1 MFVSEALKTHLETS
15 ATIRLQSLVLAEWN
29 MNMPDNLQKVGNYR
43 YRPTDVTSQY
53 FTLPISFD
61 LLDQGNY
68 YTGAT
73 DADVVID
80 GGFTNNNVPQQFT
93 LQKDKMKMIYSLEDC
108 TKPFRPRSGINKP
121 LYFSGRYIAN
131 SGADM
136 AERPRYYMPSRYDEF
151 RYWTSYRTEDN
162 FERGIANNI
171 LNGLNY
177 IDDTVPF
184 VVYKNQV
191 PTNRLVVKMQT
202 NVGSV
207 NLGPFATSTGPIA
220 DQLFGNANKTTP
232 SRWKV
237 QYLINNNWENAYS
250 FNEADTRA
258 DGSPIIGPNGYVE
271 LQYGLIVPE
280 QYRNIFVYAE
290 TLASVT
296 LRPDEAPVGYAYL
309 VIPTSGNKGTFYIYT
324 GTGEDGGYQSFVP
337 EYGWILG
344 SETIT
349 NQTNF
354 VTDLTS
360 PEQFIDQISGQTVY
374 REFAYIQGIR
384 VVVDIMN
391 KFDSTFDLI
400 EMSPRLVVDISD
412 KVIDFNIT
420 KTLSDIGVTS
430 LPVGQLLA
438 STGSLSIFD
447 DDQAFNFYNNTSIV
461 ADYIRKNIKFNF
473 YEVIVDVDGFD
484 YYVPIK
490 TLYSEGMP
498 QANVTSGTINITLR
512 DLYFFLE
519 SMPAPRLLM
528 TETSLSM
535 AIVTLLDYIGFSNYS
550 FRRLNTESD
559 PVIPYFFVAPDQN
572 VAEVLNQ
579 LAVATQSAMFFDEFN
594 NFIVMSKNYLM
605 PNTTERPTS
614 FVLSGTNNQT
624 DSGVVENATSGN
636 LPNIISIASED
647 KKVYNGGNISYTA
660 RYIQRSYGSIRQ
672 ASMVDRDKT
681 WIYKP
686 ALLWEVAGT
695 DNTKTINE
703 VASKQGKYVLGAMPL
718 NSDLTASLPVVQ
730 NGIVI
735 NNIMDIGENV
745 YWLTRYQGYFYSG
758 GEVIRYDAAE
768 FNVTLPIW
776 YPVKSD
782 GTLDETKPQIVLPGK
797 LAPVEITLEEDI
809 RIWRNSNRQG
819 SSNVWISSNQEYQ
832 KYFASLPF
840 NGKIY
845 PTGLIRIFS
854 TPYYETVDGISR
866 LQRGAVYEHGR
877 GQFGTPIVTHTA
889 GINQYWS
896 DNAYVRGCDMQTQYL
911 FTTSSLDPVFIKSV
925 KSSGNVFYVNEISG
939 VSPGDTVNLLSG
951 TGQLSTSAET
961 KVSAVNTQKAKATI
975 TNISTLSGTITY
987 TAQNTFSPGQTI
999 SIAGV
1004 TPNAYNLSNV
1014 VVVAASS
1021 SSFTISN
1028 ASTGAYVSGGIATS
1042 QVFTFT
1048 VTTNP
1053 ATALNNA
1060 TIEVSK
1066 IPNTNIGAAGV
1077 NNTLAK
1083 QTTRNGIIKN
1093 FMSSKYLTETDVNS
1107 LKSTQTGTI
1116 QSSAFV
1122 MNGPSF
1128 KTTDVPLN
1136 FVSYQYKQ
1144 LDNAYKTFGAR
1155 MRIIGKIENNETRGQ
1170 TPIGSVSYYQ
1180 VNGAQ
1185 TNQNVSIG
1193 GGSGGLAIM
1202 LNPETNN
1209 GYYFEIIALTETNI
1223 ESYLKLDVNGQ
1234 AEVNINNVVFYKVKK
1249 DASSNNAIPVKLWGG
1264 LTSIIVDDGRFTG
1277 QYRLSGEDK
1286 PTVYDLSVEYED
1298 IGTLRRFY
1306 LYINNK
1312 LVKIVDDTEPLP
1324 VYNNIAPFIRG
1335 SSRVMFENLYAI
1347 TNNYSQNTV
1356 SVVGETLSDVFGDSE
1371 IDANESFRKYAIS
1384 GLVQGT
1390 YLTGISSGQ
1399 PPRYNMY
1406 FEEFGSIMRECAY
1419 FDIKYDRSYPALYAQ
1434 LSPTF
1439 NRIKGYT
1446 VSGFQADSYGAEFLI
1461 FNASDTALNLD
1472 ETTGN
1477 YLRIQGI
1484 TFTQDTSYQ
1493 LTVDE
1498 YFKKQGNLS
1507 DPELQGSTLI
1517 TSPLV
1522 EKAKYDEIKLSRL
1535 IYGKNDFSIETPYIQ
1550 SQDDANELM
1559 GWIINKVMR
1568 PKKSIGINLFSIPT
1582 LQLGDIVT
1590 IDYKNNDN
1598 LDLVAQASDRFVVYN
1613 IAYNRTLAGPSMTV
1627 YLSEV

>member
-43 YRPTDVTSQY
+43 YRPTTQDSQY
-53 FTLPISFD
+53 FTLPVSFD
-61 LLDQGNY
+61 LLDTGNY

-80 GGFTNNNVPQQFT
+80 GGFTNNNTPQQFT

-131 SGADM
+131 SGASM

-171 LNGLNY
+171 SNGLNY
-177 IDDTVPF
+177 IEDAVPF
-184 VVYKNQV
+184 VVYKNSV
-191 PTNRLVVKMQT
+191 PANRLVVKMQT
-202 NVGSV
+202 NVGTV
-207 NLGPFATSTGPIA
+207 DLGPFATSTGPI
-220 DQLFGNANKTTP
+220 DDPLFGDANKTNP
-232 SRWKV
+232 SRWRV
-237 QYLINNNWENAYS
+237 QYLNNNNWVDAYS
-250 FNEADTRA
+250 FLETDTRA
-258 DGSPIIGPNGYVE
+258 DGSAIVGPDGYVE
-271 LQYGLIVPE
+271 LEYGLVIPE
-280 QYRNIFVYAE
+280 QYRDIFIYAE
-290 TLASVT
+290 TLSSVT
-296 LRPDEAPVGYAYL
+296 LRPDVAPIGYAYL
-309 VIPTSGNKGTFYIYT
+309 VIPTTGDKGTFYIYT
-324 GTGEDGGYQSFVP
+324 GTGADDGYDSFVP
-337 EYGWILG
+337 EYGWALG

-360 PEQFIDQISGQTVY
+360 PEEFTDEINGGTVY
-374 REFAYIQGIR
+374 REFAYVQGMRI
-384 VVVDIMN
+384 VVEVMN

-420 KTLSDIGVTS
+420 KTLSDIGITS

-438 STGSLSIFD
+438 STGNVSLFD
-447 DDQAFNFYNNTSIV
+447 DDQAFNQYNTSSII
-461 ADYIRKNIKFNF
+461 ADYVRKNIKFNF
-473 YEVIVDVDGFD
+473 YEILVDVDGFD

-498 QANVTSGTINITLR
+498 QANITSGTLSLELR

-550 FRRLNTESD
+550 FRRLDTESD

-579 LAVATQSAMFFDEFN
+579 LAVATQSAMFFDEYN

-605 PNTTERPTS
+605 PALDERPTD

-624 DSGVVENATSGN
+624 DSGVIENGTSGN
-636 LPNIISIASED
+636 LPNIISIASQD

-672 ASMVDRDKT
+672 SSMVDKDKT

-686 ALLWEVAGT
+686 ALLWEVSGT
-695 DNTKTINE
+695 ENTKTINE
-703 VASKQGKYVLGAMPL
+703 VASKQGKYVLGAMPI
-718 NSDLTASLPVVQ
+718 NSDLTAEVPTVQ
-730 NGIVI
+730 NGVVI
-735 NNIMDIGENV
+735 NNVFDIGENV
-745 YWLTRYQGYFYSG
+745 YWLTRYQGYFYSS
-758 GEVIRYDAAE
+758 GEIIRYDAAE
-768 FNVTLPIW
+768 FNIT
-776 YPVKSD
+776 
-782 GTLDETKPQIVLPGK
+782 GTG
-797 LAPVEITLEEDI
+797 
-809 RIWRNSNRQG
+809 
-819 SSNVWISSNQEYQ
+819 NVWISSNQEYQ
-832 KYFASLPF
+832 KYFASIPF

-845 PTGLIRIFS
+845 PTGLVRIFS
-854 TPYYETVDGISR
+854 TPYYETVDGLTR
-866 LQRGAVYEHGR
+866 LQQGAVYEHGR
-877 GQFGTPIVTHTA
+877 GQFGTPVTYHSA
-889 GINQYWS
+889 GISSYWS
-896 DNAYVRGCDMQTQYL
+896 DNAYVRGCNMQTQYL
-911 FTTSSLDPVFIKSV
+911 FTTTLD
-925 KSSGNVFYVNEISG
+925 
-939 VSPGDTVNLLSG
+939 
-951 TGQLSTSAET
+951 Q
-961 KVSAVNTQKAKATI
+961 
-975 TNISTLSGTITY
+975 
-987 TAQNTFSPGQTI
+987 
-999 SIAGV
+999 
-1004 TPNAYNLSNV
+1004 NLSV
-1014 VVVAASS
+1014 
-1021 SSFTISN
+1021 
-1028 ASTGAYVSGGIATS
+1028 
-1042 QVFTFT
+1042 
-1048 VTTNP
+1048 P
-1053 ATALNNA
+1053 ATTL
-1060 TIEVSK
+1060 
-1066 IPNTNIGAAGV
+1066 GAAGV
-1077 NNTLAK
+1077 NNTLAR
-1083 QTTRNGIIKN
+1083 QTTRNGVIKN
-1093 FMSSKYLTETDVNS
+1093 FMSTSYLTETDVNS
-1107 LKSTQTGTI
+1107 LKSTQSGTV
-1116 QSSAFV
+1116 QSSALI

-1128 KTTDVPLN
+1128 KTTETPIN

-1144 LDNAYKTFGAR
+1144 LDNAYKSFGAR
-1155 MRIIGKIENNETRGQ
+1155 MRIIGKIEANENRGQ
-1170 TPIGSVSYYQ
+1170 TPIGSISYYQ

-1193 GGSGGLAIM
+1193 GGSGGLAVM

-1209 GYYFEIIALTETNI
+1209 GYYFEIVALTETNV
-1223 ESYLKLDVNGQ
+1223 ESYLKLDQSGQ
-1234 AEVNINNVVFYKVKK
+1234 SEININNVVFYKVKK
-1249 DASSNNAIPVKLWGG
+1249 DASNNNAIPVKLWGG
-1264 LTSIIVDDGRFTG
+1264 LTSVIVDDGRFTG
-1277 QYRLSGEDK
+1277 QYRLAGEDK
-1286 PTVYDLSVEYED
+1286 PTVYDLGVEYQD
-1298 IGTLRRFY
+1298 IGTTRRFY

-1312 LVKIVDDTEPLP
+1312 LIKVVDDTDPLP
-1324 VYNNIAPFIRG
+1324 VYNNMAPFVRG
-1335 SSRVMFENLYAI
+1335 SSRVMFENLYAL
-1347 TNNYSQNTV
+1347 TNNYAQNTV
-1356 SVVGETLSDVFGDSE
+1356 SVVGETLSGVFGDSE
-1371 IDANESFRKYAIS
+1371 IDANESFRKYAVS

-1390 YLTGISSGQ
+1390 YLTGISSEQ
-1399 PPRYNMY
+1399 PPKYNMY
-1406 FEEFGSIMRECAY
+1406 FEEFGTIMRECAY

-1439 NRIKGYT
+1439 NRIKGYS

-1461 FNASDTALNLD
+1461 FNATDTALNLD

-1498 YFKKQGNLS
+1498 YFKKQSNLS

-1535 IYGKNDFSIETPYIQ
+1535 IYGKNDFAIESAYIQ

-1559 GWIINKVMR
+1559 GWIINKIMK
-1568 PKKSIGINLFSIPT
+1568 PKKSVGMSLFSIPT

-1590 IDYKNNDN
+1590 IDYKNSDS
-1598 LDLVAQASDRFVVYN
+1598 LDLVAQESDRFVVYN
-1613 IAYNRTLAGPSMTV
+1613 IGYGRSLSGPSMTV